1 MMKNRKI
8 LLFLAA
14 AALLAAPV
22 RSAGLPPLPDKPG
35 ATVKGYVEC
44 EGRGV
49 KGVVVS
55 DGFNVVKTDAEG
67 RYWLKTKLS
76 RSEFVMISTPRGYD
90 PEVYSGFLP
99 KFFHALD
106 KTADKK
112 SVQQFDFHLTRAA
125 NDDYTLLVVADE
137 HVSGRVIDI
146 PPGSG
151 NVIAPVDSIQF
162 RDDFMPRLVEY
173 ADSLMRRT
181 PVYGLNLGDMTHSE
195 YWFRNNTGMAEYLR
209 LAKDTPF
216 LMYHVIGNHDH
227 CHKYENDYE
236 AEAEYRKYFGPTYY
250 SFNIGKVHYVVLDD
264 MLYHGRNK
272 YDRIIA
278 PEQLAWLY
286 KDLRAL
292 DPEIRQ
298 LVVACHVPL
307 VANNGAW
314 DDIWYNLKNKDELFV
329 LLQDYDVTIMT
340 GDWHTEGTTRVSD
353 RIVEYVHPAVTGNWW
368 YRQGICCNG
377 YPAAFTEYVFR
388 GDRLESRSLI
398 DWANGNSKQQYR
410 VYNKGV
416 TSNTGIAS
424 SSALDPAGGAP
435 SVLVFFWGVA
445 PNWTFVCREN
455 GELTYGRGQLVQR
468 YDPLARS
475 LVEEGIIPYER
486 YTWLKQKPVRLYLYT
501 PKDPG
506 AEIEIVGTD
515 HIRNRDFRV
524 VTRIE
529 R

>member
-1 MMKNRKI
+1 MNRI
-8 LLFLAA
+8 LNCFSS
-14 AALLAAPV
+14 AALALTLLAGCSSDSSSEGPV
-22 RSAGLPPLPDKPG
+22 PPPAGEG
-35 ATVKGYVEC
+35 NICGYVRC
-44 EGRGV
+44 DGRGIA
-49 KGVVVS
+49 GVAVS
-55 DGFNVVKTDAEG
+55 DGANVVKTDAEG
-67 RYWLKTKLS
+67 YYSFTSDLS
-76 RSEFVMISTPRGYD
+76 SADFVRISVPSGYETARDGILPTFYAAID
-90 PEVYSGFLP
+90 PAEPG
-99 KFFHALD
+99 
-106 KTADKK
+106 T
-112 SVQQFDFHLTRAA
+112 QRFDFDLTAVDNTRHL
-125 NDDYTLLVVADE
+125 LLVMADV
-137 HVSGRVIDI
+137 HISGRK
-146 PPGSG
+146 PGYPNDSET
-151 NVIAPVDSIQF
+151 VVAELDAKQCRERFVPTLAAHAASAPAGY
-162 RDDFMPRLVEY
+162 R
-173 ADSLMRRT
+173 
-181 PVYGLNLGDMTHSE
+181 VYGLNLGDMTHSE

-272 YDRIIA
+272 YDKIIA

-398 DWANGNSKQQYR
+398 DWANGNSKRQYR

-445 PNWTFVCREN
+445 PNWTFVCHEN